1 LQAAL
6 AENTG
11 SDRVYRYTLAGVR
24 AVVPLALVGFAG
36 GPTPEDGEDQI

>member
-11 SDRVYRYTLAGVR
+11 SDRVYWYTLAGLR
-24 AVVPLALVGFAG
+24 ALVPLALVGFEG
-36 GPTPEDGEDQI
+36 GPMPEDGEDQI